1 MTGMWKSVWIMV
13 AAAALTAACSER
25 TSQITLM
32 IGGAPAEL
40 DYWESTIREFSQASG
55 IDVNLMRQPT
65 DTDQRRQSLIIPLK
79 AGQKDPDVFLMD
91 IIWIGQFAASRWLE
105 PLDGYVDRDHFDLTS
120 FFPGM
125 VDFADKYEGQT
136 VALPV
141 YVDAGLIY
149 YRTDLL
155 REYGFAGPPE
165 TWSELVDMAAR
176 VQAGERRANPG
187 FWGFVWQGAQ
197 YEGLICDFLEFALS
211 NGGALVDHAGN
222 PTFDRPE
229 NTRALQFMI
238 DLIATYKIS
247 PPNTYTEMKE
257 EEVRTAF
264 EAGNALFERNWPY
277 AWGLHQ
283 GASSPVRDKVGISLI
298 PRGEGG
304 GHVAA
309 LGGWHI
315 AVSSSSDDKRSSWE
329 LVKFIVSPEVQLG
342 FALNLGWNPARQDIY
357 DSPELVKMAPHLVTL
372 KQVFMTASARPNV
385 PYYSMLSRVLQ
396 AQVNAALSGITPPGA
411 ALTRAQSEAVKVVE
425 TYRQ

>member
-1 MTGMWKSVWIMV
+1 MTKIRTAVLIAVV
-13 AAAALTAACSER
+13 AAALITACSRQTHE
-25 TSQITLM
+25 ITLM

-40 DYWESTIREFSQASG
+40 DYWEKIVREFSQASG
-55 IDVNLMRQPT
+55 ISVSLMRQPT

-79 AGQKDPDVFLMD
+79 AGEQDPDVFLMD
-91 IIWIGQFAASRWLE
+91 IIWIGQFAASGWLE
-105 PLDGYVDRDHFDLTS
+105 PLGGYVDRDNFDLTS

-149 YRTDLL
+149 YRMDLL
-155 REYGFAGPPE
+155 GKYGFGRPPE
-165 TWSELVDMAAR
+165 TWTELVDMAAR
-176 VQAGERRANPG
+176 VQEGEREANPG

-222 PTFDRPE
+222 LTLDRPE
-229 NTRALQFMI
+229 NVRALKFMR
-238 DLIATYKIS
+238 DLISTYKIS

-257 EEVRTAF
+257 EEVRATF

-283 GASSPVRDKVGISLI
+283 AIASPVRDKVGISLI
-298 PRGEGG
+298 PRGEVGR
-304 GHVAA
+304 HAA
-309 LGGWHI
+309 TLGGWHI
-315 AVSSSSDDKRSSWE
+315 AVSRTSDDKRSSWE
-329 LVKFIVSPEVQLG
+329 LVKFIVSPGTQLG
-342 FALNLGWNPARQDIY
+342 FALNLGWNPARQDVY

-396 AQVNAALSGITPPGA
+396 AQVNAALSGITPPDA
-411 ALTRAQSEAVKVVE
+411 ALARAQSEAIKVVE
-425 TYRQ
+425 TYGQ